1 MASCIIPSK
10 FIPYCSPAILADGD
24 NFAIKIA
31 ETPAELEAAQR
42 LRYDIFKSEQGR
54 MGHMTQAVEGV
65 DSDEY
70 DQYCIHLVV
79 LDIPSLVVVEEHQMT
94 DKQLV
99 EELVKVHLLVV
110 EECN

>member
-54 MGHMTQAVEGV
+54 MGHMTQALTAMNMISIAYIWWCWIKTGR
-65 DSDEY
+65 
-70 DQYCIHLVV
+70 IR
-79 LDIPSLVVVEEHQMT
+79 
-94 DKQLV
+94 
-99 EELVKVHLLVV
+99 
-110 EECN
+110 